1 MLTRRMLRIKAF
13 KVLYASVED
22 RSMTLKGAEAGFAA
36 SCEAVRD
43 LYLFMLSII
52 TALTDAESK
61 RLEAGRRKFNPTEED
76 LSPNDKFATNALARL
91 LAEDPDFTKIIARK
105 KLSWE
110 QYDVFIREVSDAVR
124 SRKYFSDY
132 MASPE
137 RSLKEDVAL
146 FKNIFEQEFEDSD
159 ALAAILEELSI
170 LWVDDLG
177 FALCACIKSLSAIAR
192 TGRWTLPPLYHSDEL
207 LEAGKEADSDAVF
220 SRRLLE
226 GAFAGRERYFQMVFD
241 SAKGWEKDRL
251 FNTDL
256 VLIALGLAEAELFP
270 DIPVKV
276 TINEYVDI
284 SKYYSTPKSSSFVNG
299 LLDSLIVKLTEEGK
313 IVKSQKGLN

>member
-1 MLTRRMLRIKAF
+1 MLRIKAF

-22 RSMTLKGAEAGFAA
+22 GSMTLKDAGARFVA

-43 LYLFMLSII
+43 LYLFMMSIVAVLSEEE
-52 TALTDAESK
+52 AK
-61 RLEAGRRKFNPTEED
+61 RLEAGRRKFNPTAED
-76 LSPNDKFATNALARL
+76 ISPNDKFATNRLAALL
-91 LAEDPDFTKIIARK
+91 GSDPDFRKLLEKK

-110 QYDVFIREVSDAVR
+110 QYDVFIREVSDSIR
-124 SRKYFSDY
+124 SRQYFADY

-137 RSLKEDVAL
+137 RSLREDVSL
-146 FKNIFEQEFEDSD
+146 FKKIFEREFEDSES
-159 ALAAILEELSI
+159 LAAILEELSI

-177 FALCACIKSLSAIAR
+177 FALSACIKSLSSIAR
-192 TGRWTLPPLYHSDEL
+192 TGRWNLPPLYHSDEL
-207 LEAGKEADSDAVF
+207 REAGKEADSDEEF
-220 SRRLLE
+220 SRRLLN

-251 FNTDL
+251 FTTDL
-256 VLIALGLAEAELFP
+256 VLISMGLAEAELFP

-276 TINEYVDI
+276 TINEYVEI

-299 LLDSLIVKLTEEGK
+299 LLDSLIGNLVSEGK
-313 IVKSQKGLN
+313 VVKSGKGIN

>member
-1 MLTRRMLRIKAF
+1 MLRIKAF

-22 RSMTLKGAEAGFAA
+22 RSMTLKGVEAGFAA

-61 RLEAGRRKFNPTEED
+61 RLEAGRRKFNPTQED
-76 LSPNDKFATNALARL
+76 LSPNDKFASNALAVL
-91 LAEDPDFTKIIARK
+91 LADDPDFNKILSRK

-110 QYDVFIREVSDAVR
+110 QYDVFIREVSDTIR
-124 SRKYFSDY
+124 SRKYFADY

-137 RSLKEDVAL
+137 RSLKGDVAL
-146 FKNIFEQEFEDSD
+146 FKKIFEQEFEDSD
-159 ALAAILEELSI
+159 SLAAILEELSI

-177 FALCACIKSLSAIAR
+177 FALGACLKSLSAIAK
-192 TGRWTLPPLYHSDEL
+192 TGRWEFPPLYHSEEL
-207 LEAGKEADSDAVF
+207 LSSGKDADSDAVF
-220 SRRLLE
+220 SHRLLE

-241 SAKGWEKDRL
+241 SARGWEKDRL

-256 VLIALGLAEAELFP
+256 VLIAMGLAEAELFP
-270 DIPVKV
+270 DIPVRV
-276 TINEYVDI
+276 TINEYVEI
-284 SKYYSTPKSSSFVNG
+284 SKFYSTPKSSSFVNG
-299 LLDSLIVKLTEEGK
+299 LLDTLIVRLTEEGR